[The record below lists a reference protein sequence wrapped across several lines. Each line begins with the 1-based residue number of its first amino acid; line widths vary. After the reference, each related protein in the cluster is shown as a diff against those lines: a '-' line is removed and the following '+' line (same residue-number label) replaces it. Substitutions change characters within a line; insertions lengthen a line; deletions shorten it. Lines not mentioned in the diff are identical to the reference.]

1 MNIRMRW
8 LPVLLVGALTMAA
21 CGDSTTSVEET
32 TGTTP
37 GTTVPAGPPDG
48 EEIYARTLLDGR
60 PGCITCHSLEPGV
73 ELVGPSMA
81 GVVARAEAASPADPA
96 AYIRKSIAVPD
107 AEVLEG
113 YSAGSMPQAD
123 LSDAELDALVAY
135 LLEVGG

>member
-1 MNIRMRW
+1 MNVPIPW
-8 LPVLLVGALTMAA
+8 LPVALVGALALSA
-21 CGDSTTSVEET
+21 CGGTTSQVEGS
-32 TGTTP
+32 TGTTAE
-37 GTTVPAGPPDG
+37 TTVPEGPPDG

-60 PGCITCHSLEPGV
+60 PGCITCHSLAPGV

-81 GVVARAEAASPADPA
+81 GVVARAEAASPGDPA

-113 YSAGSMPQAD
+113 YSAGSMPQSE
-123 LSDAELDALVAY
+123 LSDAELDALVDY

>member
-1 MNIRMRW
+1 MNIRIPW
-8 LPVLLVGALTMAA
+8 LPVLIVVALSMAA
-21 CGDSTTSVEET
+21 CGDSTTPVEEA
-32 TGTTP
+32 TGTTS
-37 GTTVPAGPPDG
+37 GSTVPTGPPDG
-48 EEIYARTLLDGR
+48 EEIYSRALLDGR

-81 GVVARAEAASPADPA
+81 GVVARAEAASPDDPA

-113 YSAGSMPQAD
+113 YVAGSMPQSE
-123 LSDAELDALVAY
+123 LTDAELDALVAY